1 MKNLNLVVTLLP
13 RTTRT
18 GKNIYKVS
26 GNSASLDFY
35 REQQGEYLR
44 EEDNGTPLFFSSKL
58 AQSGTLSFNEENE
71 RFYLEPDFASRLMLE
86 AAKDMFRST
95 QASSSAPAETTEDQD
110 EEQDAEIE
118 APKAAKPTSGKRS
131 LKNP

>member
-13 RTTRT
+13 RTTRS

-26 GNSASLDFY
+26 GNSASLTFY

-44 EEDNGTPLFFSSKL
+44 EEDNGTPLFFTQKL

-86 AAKDMFRST
+86 AAKSMFKST
-95 QASSSAPAETTEDQD
+95 QADSAPAEPTEDQD
-110 EEQDAEIE
+110 AEQDAEIE
-118 APKAAKPTSGKRS
+118 PVKATKPVSGKRS
-131 LKNP
+131 LKSA

>member
-26 GNSASLDFY
+26 GNSASLNFY

-44 EEDNGTPLFFSSKL
+44 EEDDGAPLFFTSKL

-86 AAKDMFRST
+86 AARLMFKST
-95 QASSSAPAETTEDQD
+95 QANSAPAETTEDQE